1 MAANDTLFFKR
12 KPTKPKD
19 VAKAAD
25 IKYNAVRKWRQV
37 YDTISKNKKKKCISN
52 RPVSLLNDQ
61 PNDYLVNSECL
72 IQSFTG
78 LKN

>member
-37 YDTISKNKKKKCISN
+37 YDTISKNKKKKMH
-52 RPVSLLNDQ
+52 
-61 PNDYLVNSECL
+61 
-72 IQSFTG
+72 
-78 LKN
+78 LKQTCQFIK